1 MIKEVLIP
9 IKQRFYELW
18 FLWDQENCPCYR
30 DVRIMEVLVT
40 RISAVFRF
48 GLPCV
53 CLFACMIVCL
63 FVCLFLSLFA
73 FSFSYVLSTSSA
85 SLQKTCNKLYL
96 PTHGMR
102 TREIHMYVIEQAC
115 GPCLG
120 IGGGFFMDLACGS
133 IQRPILPNTD
143 GTRCFNNW
151 LILVS

>member
-1 MIKEVLIP
+1 
-9 IKQRFYELW
+9 
-18 FLWDQENCPCYR
+18 
-30 DVRIMEVLVT
+30 MEVLVT

-73 FSFSYVLSTSSA
+73 VSFSYILSTSSA

-120 IGGGFFMDLACGS
+120 IGGSFLWTSTAARSRDQYCLIRTEQDAS
-133 IQRPILPNTD
+133 ITD
-143 GTRCFNNW
+143 
-151 LILVS
+151 